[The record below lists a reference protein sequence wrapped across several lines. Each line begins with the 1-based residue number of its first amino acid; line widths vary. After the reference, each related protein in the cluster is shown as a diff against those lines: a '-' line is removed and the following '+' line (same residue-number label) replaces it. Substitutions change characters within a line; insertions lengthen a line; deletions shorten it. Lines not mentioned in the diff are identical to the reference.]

1 MMIEPC
7 LLGSGVEPSA
17 VVELKDGLGKEIFFY
32 SSGT

>member
-1 MMIEPC
+1 MMIESFF
-7 LLGSGVEPSA
+7 LGSGVEPSA